1 VEISALPQLKS
12 FGFIAPH
19 TKYPFHTVFE
29 RISLD
34 ANAAPKQS
42 AIVIEHMTNLQSI
55 RRYVVL
61 AIGACALLYAFCA
74 GLRTVGDFD
83 FGWQIAT
90 GRYVAEH
97 HQIPRVDVLSYT
109 VPGAEWLYPP
119 FSGLIFYWLFLL
131 GGYAALSWLL
141 AAAAVATIVVLLRR
155 PGLATGVAA
164 VLAVPSIVFRENPR
178 AELFTSLLFAV
189 YLALLWQFFR
199 DGRARLW
206 LLPVLMLFW
215 VNLHLGF
222 ISGIALLLAYIALK
236 TCELAIPACRT
247 GAVRRLRRMGP
258 WVVVSLALTLINPW
272 GAKIYA
278 GIVRQNRSVK
288 ELGDFIGEWSK
299 PNLSVSI
306 LDQMFHLRNPESS
319 FWWLLLL
326 AIAALVVALWRRQFG
341 AAVLLAVAAFLS
353 IQYLRFQG
361 LFACIAV
368 VIGGG
373 ILDELWPTGH
383 SPHRETANSGMG
395 RLRVYADGIAVSLCA
410 ALVLLTGIRCADLIT
425 NRHYIEGGEVVL
437 FGPGEASWFPERAAK
452 FVEDNRL
459 PGNLFNDYNLGGY
472 LEWRLPEYKA
482 YVDSRAIPFGAKL
495 LTHQRTLMARPL
507 DSPEW
512 NKEADERNINFIV
525 MALDR
530 YTGLGKA
537 PLDIDCGSRNWRP
550 VYLDE
555 SGAVF
560 LRNTAKNAD
569 LIQRLGVDCATV
581 QFSEPENAR
590 GDSYRARANAYNFY
604 ANAGSVLYLLGRDPE
619 AQQNL
624 ARAAAIEPH
633 DSNLRLTRAQLF
645 QADGMLAD
653 AEREYKASIA
663 QRPTDFAWYLLGVLY
678 GGQQRYREAVEA
690 MQHSAK
696 ISYNPADRYRVVGQI
711 ENAMQQPKDALE
723 AFDRAESIGSHG
735 SVEDQKVFRA
745 QLASGR
751 SRSWQLLHDLDRAI
765 QEQRKSVELLPND
778 SGRWSTLALLYREKG
793 DTSAA
798 EQAQTKAEALRSAG
812 SGH

>member
-1 VEISALPQLKS
+1 MQESPFKMPFSSSASTQCLTPS
-12 FGFIAPH
+12 
-19 TKYPFHTVFE
+19 E
-29 RISLD
+29 
-34 ANAAPKQS
+34 S
-42 AIVIEHMTNLQSI
+42 AIVLENMTKLPPI

-61 AIGACALLYAFCA
+61 VISACALFYAFCA
-74 GLRTVGDFD
+74 GLRTIGDFD

-90 GRYVAEH
+90 GRYIAQH

-109 VPGAEWLYPP
+109 VPGVEWLYPP

-131 GGYAALSWLL
+131 GGYTALSWLL
-141 AAAAVATIVVLLRR
+141 AAAAVATVAFLLRR
-155 PGLATGVAA
+155 PGLATGIAA
-164 VLAVPSIVFRENPR
+164 ILAVPSIVFRANPR
-178 AELFTSLLFAV
+178 AELFTTVLFAV
-189 YLALLWQFFR
+189 YLALLWKFFR
-199 DGRARLW
+199 DGRATLS

-215 VNLHLGF
+215 VNLHPGF
-222 ISGIALLLAYIALK
+222 ITGIALLLVYVALK
-236 TCELAIPACRT
+236 TCELVFPACRG
-247 GAVRRLRRMGP
+247 GAVRRLRKIGP
-258 WVVVSLALTLINPW
+258 WVVASLAVTLINPW

-299 PNLSVSI
+299 PNLSVPVFR
-306 LDQMFHLRNPESS
+306 QMLHLRNAENS

-326 AIAALVVALWRRQFG
+326 AIAAIVVSLWRRQFG
-341 AAVLLAVAAFLS
+341 AAVLLAGAAFLS

-373 ILDELWPTGH
+373 ILDELWAPRH
-383 SPHRETANSGMG
+383 SSRSDAVNPEIG
-395 RLRVYADGIAVSLCA
+395 RLRACTDGIALVLCA
-410 ALVLLTGIRCADLIT
+410 ALVILTGIRCADLIT

-437 FGPGEASWFPERAAK
+437 FGTGEASWFPERATR
-452 FVEDNRL
+452 FVSDKGL

-472 LEWRLPEYKA
+472 IEWRLPEFKA
-482 YVDSRAIPFGAKL
+482 YVDSRAIPFGVEL
-495 LTHQRTLMARPL
+495 LTHQRTLMTRPL

-512 NKEADERNINFIV
+512 AKEADERNINVIILS
-525 MALDR
+525 LDR

-537 PLDIDCGSRNWRP
+537 PLDIDCGSRNWLP
-550 VYLDE
+550 VYVDE
-555 SGAVF
+555 ISAVF
-560 LRNTAKNAD
+560 LRNTPQNAG
-569 LIQRLGVDCATV
+569 LIQRLGVDCTTV
-581 QFSEPENAR
+581 HFSEPEDAR

-604 ANAGSVLYLLGRDPE
+604 ANAGSVLYLLGRDQE

-624 ARAAAIEPH
+624 ARAVAIQPH
-633 DSNLRLTRAQLF
+633 DSNLHLTRAQLF

-663 QRPTDFAWYLLGVLY
+663 ERPTDFAWYLLGILY
-678 GGQQRYREAVEA
+678 GRQDRYREAVGA
-690 MQHSAK
+690 MERSAE

-735 SVEDQKVFRA
+735 SVEDQKIFRA

-751 SRSWQLLHDLDRAI
+751 SRSWELLHDLDRAI
-765 QEQRKSVELLPND
+765 QEQHKSVQLLPND
-778 SGRWSTLALLYREKG
+778 SGRWSTLAQLYHEKG
-793 DTSAA
+793 DTSSA
-798 EQAQTKAEALRSAG
+798 EQAQARAEALRSAG